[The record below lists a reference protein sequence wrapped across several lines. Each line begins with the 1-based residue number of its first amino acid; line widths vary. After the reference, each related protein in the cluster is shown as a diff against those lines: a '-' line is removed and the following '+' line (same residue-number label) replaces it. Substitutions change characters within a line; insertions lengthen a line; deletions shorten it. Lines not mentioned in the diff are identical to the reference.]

1 VKPIRFRAS
10 SPSRNLDRISAFAG
24 AFALVAL
31 LFCAQAQA
39 SSFTYFEGTQH
50 PITVHTL
57 HGSEPGPTVMVQ
69 GGIQGDEVAGF
80 ITAQLLT
87 AARVTRGTLI
97 VVPRANVPSIHHRVR
112 QVNVDLN
119 RRFDREY
126 DDFFEDRLARV
137 IRHLVAQSDAFIHLH
152 EGSGFYSPTFVN
164 DLRNPRRWGQS
175 IIIDTDVYEETVD
188 LSGLVQGV
196 LARLNPLVRP
206 ASYRF
211 ELFNTDTFSLNSIF
225 GAEMRKTLTCHAL
238 TAHRIPALAIEVSK
252 SISSLD
258 WKVREQLRA
267 TVMFLEHFGVHVEPP
282 CIEGM
287 SFDAFAAAPPEVRV
301 NGQRFAP
308 GGVITV
314 EAGAPLRVE
323 VATSGED
330 ARMAPVPGLFAE
342 GRPLVDLTRSP
353 HLPLEPFGSFELR
366 SDGELVG
373 RATARFAGKGP
384 DTAKEPVLFVLWHNN
399 RLKRLA
405 PGQVLHALEGDQLII
420 EGVRGGR
427 DEIVNIKGIVTR
439 PGRNT
444 GQDANVEIVLDSEMF
459 IPRFLLKSGPDKTRI
474 QVVRETPGA
483 RGAEFLIE
491 LSPRRVEALRLL
503 DPAGRTVFVAVGDS
517 APLLAQP
524 GTWTLD
530 AAWSNGEQDKLLVMA
545 DGLPL
550 RFGETFVVGPGRHTV
565 LNIRQATTFKP
576 LGEVLLAPA
585 SMAARSSQDS
595 RS

>member
-1 VKPIRFRAS
+1 MKPIRFRAL
-10 SPSRNLDRISAFAG
+10 SPSWNPVRFSALAWT
-24 AFALVAL
+24 LVLGAL
-31 LFCAQAQA
+31 LFCAQANA

-50 PITVHTL
+50 PVTVHTL
-57 HGSEPGPTVMVQ
+57 HGREPGPTVMVQ

-87 AARVTRGTLI
+87 TARVTRGTLI

-126 DDFFEDRLARV
+126 DDFFEDRLARL

-175 IIIDTDVYEETVD
+175 IVIDTDVYDETVD
-188 LSGLVQGV
+188 LSGLVRGV
-196 LARLNPLVRP
+196 LARLNPLVQP

-211 ELFNTDTFSLNSIF
+211 EMFNTETFSLDSFF

-238 TAHRIPALAIEVSK
+238 TQHRIPALAIEVSK
-252 SISSLD
+252 SIASLD

-267 TVMFLEHFGVHVEPP
+267 TVMFLERLGVHVEPP
-282 CIEGM
+282 GVDGV
-287 SFDAFAAAPPEVRV
+287 SFESFAASPPAVRV
-301 NGQRFAP
+301 NGQPFVP

-323 VATSGED
+323 VVNGSED
-330 ARMAPVPGLFAE
+330 ARVAPVPGLFAE
-342 GRPLVDLTRSP
+342 GNPLVDLTRSP
-353 HLPLEPFGSFELR
+353 HLPLERFGSFELR

-373 RATARFAGKGP
+373 RAKARFVGEFPATSR
-384 DTAKEPVLFVLWHNN
+384 DPVLFVLWHNN
-399 RLKRLA
+399 RLKRIA
-405 PGQVLHALEGDQLII
+405 AGQVLEAVEGDRIII

-474 QVVRETPGA
+474 QVVRETPGS

-491 LSPRRVEALRLL
+491 LSPRRVEALRLS
-503 DPAGRTVFVAVGDS
+503 DPAGRTVFVAVGDP

-530 AAWSNGEQDKLLVMA
+530 AAWTNGEQDKLLVMA
-545 DGLPL
+545 DGSPL
-550 RFGETFVVGPGRHTV
+550 RFGETFVVGPGRRTV

-585 SMAARSSQDS
+585 SMAARDPQGSNS
-595 RS
+595 